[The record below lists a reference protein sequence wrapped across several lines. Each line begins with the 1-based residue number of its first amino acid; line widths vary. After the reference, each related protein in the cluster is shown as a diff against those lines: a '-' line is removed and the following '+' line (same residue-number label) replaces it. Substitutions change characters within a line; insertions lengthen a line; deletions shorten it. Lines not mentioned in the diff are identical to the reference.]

1 LILSLTLATLAFVSA
16 STARPT
22 TEPTRLAQDA
32 FAPVVIPSAAPS
44 AGGSEAD
51 AVRPVTP
58 AATAPPD
65 PIVDFSTAQRSL
77 DPRPN
82 VDIAAQAGIEV
93 KPTPTPTP
101 RPTPKP
107 KPAVRTSRPA
117 GTHVSK
123 PARRAP
129 RTAPAPTRTGHSVS
143 GPASWYCKTGTSAC
157 THGYP
162 GGMYAA
168 AGPALR
174 VGAWRG
180 RVVQVCGAGGCIS
193 VKLIDWCGCPNGRV
207 MDLYSDAYR
216 RLSPLSTGT
225 QRVRVSW

>member
-22 TEPTRLAQDA
+22 TQPTRLAPEA

-44 AGGSEAD
+44 AGGRDAG
-51 AVRPVTP
+51 AVRPLTP
-58 AATAPPD
+58 ALSAPPD
-65 PIVDFSTAQRSL
+65 PIVDFSTPQRSL

-82 VDIAAQAGIEV
+82 PDTAAQAGIEV

-101 RPTPKP
+101 RPTPTP
-107 KPAVRTSRPA
+107 KPTVRTPRPA
-117 GTHVSK
+117 APVSQLV
-123 PARRAP
+123 RRAP
-129 RTAPAPTRTGHSVS
+129 RTAPAPRRTGHSVS

-193 VKLIDWCGCPNGRV
+193 VRLIDWCGCPNGRV